1 LDLSIGLIPILPGFI
16 GPIEPP
22 PGRIDEGDDDRP
34 ILGPTDVFP
43 GLELVIRPLLIRF
56 DDDDEESGRGLNPG

>member
-1 LDLSIGLIPILPGFI
+1 MPILPGFI

-22 PGRIDEGDDDRP
+22 GRIGEGDDERP
-34 ILGPTDVFP
+34 ILGPIDAFP

-56 DDDDEESGRGLNPG
+56 DDVEEDGRGLNPG